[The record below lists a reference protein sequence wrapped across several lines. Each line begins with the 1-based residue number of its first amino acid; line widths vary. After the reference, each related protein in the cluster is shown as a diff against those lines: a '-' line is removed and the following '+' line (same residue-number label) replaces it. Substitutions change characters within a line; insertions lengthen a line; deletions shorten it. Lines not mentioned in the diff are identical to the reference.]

1 MGPGAQNRACR
12 TLVPRASSE
21 APFHASGSENQPQG
35 AEMDGSDQ
43 TNARPSTPRDGIGRV
58 RSNIQAG
65 KIRMETKVLPPCI
78 FERTRPIPSCA
89 VLGRAL
95 VRSEPS
101 ISAP

>member
-58 RSNIQAG
+58 RSNMQG
-65 KIRMETKVLPPCI
+65 GRTCVFIRI
-78 FERTRPIPSCA
+78 
-89 VLGRAL
+89 L
-95 VRSEPS
+95 VFACLD
-101 ISAP
+101 I